1 MLNYFT
7 VISNTACNFLSIE
20 IGHDIN
26 DTDDNEVGGDDES
39 DGDDDDDNMQI
50 NYILT
55 LDAVNNTITT

>member
-7 VISNTACNFLSIE
+7 IISNTACNFISNE
-20 IGHDIN
+20 IGHNIN
-26 DTDDNEVGGDDES
+26 DTDDNEVGGDGDS
-39 DGDDDDDNMQI
+39 DDDDSDDNMQI